1 MGGERGSGVRIDD
14 VATVVCRVPRRKH
27 LANSFFAE
35 CQTDSTRQTIFLN
48 FFVLFFFFCSS
59 KYITMHF
66 ENTMSNLLNNMYL
79 ICYFYYFI
87 IYAVIA

>member
-1 MGGERGSGVRIDD
+1 MWQ
-14 VATVVCRVPRRKH
+14 
-27 LANSFFAE
+27 LLFAE
-35 CQTDSTRQTIFLN
+35 CQEESTRQIAFLPSDRQIALGKLFL

-87 IYAVIA
+87 IYAVID